1 MIHFEKKKYL
11 NFFLIPNSK
20 PNFCEQSTDHFN
32 AITFED
38 NDLKEEEKTQKRLY
52 CIFYNDLEK

>member
-20 PNFCEQSTDHFN
+20 PNFCEQSTDHSN
-32 AITFED
+32 VITFED
-38 NDLKEEEKTQKRLY
+38 NDLKDNK
-52 CIFYNDLEK
+52 FYAKVASFSASIPELS

>member
-1 MIHFEKKKYL
+1 LKKKKL
-11 NFFLIPNSK
+11 FELLSQPKSK